1 MENRIEFIDQTEE
14 QKEIK
19 KGPLKELLDGSL
31 LTREAVVR
39 QLPYILFVTFLAV
52 IYIGNRYHAEKVVRE
67 TTILQN
73 EIRELRSESI
83 SVEAELMDIS
93 KQSEVVLLVQ
103 QRGLDLK
110 ESVEPP
116 KKIIIPE

>member
-14 QKEIK
+14 QKEIR

-39 QLPYILFVTFLAV
+39 QLPYILFVTFLAI

-73 EIRELRSESI
+73 QIRELRSESI
-83 SVEAELMDIS
+83 SIAAELMDIS
-93 KQSEVVLLVQ
+93 KQSEVVVLVQ

>member
-31 LTREAVVR
+31 LTRESVVR

>member
-14 QKEIK
+14 QKEIR

-73 EIRELRSESI
+73 QIRELRSESI
-83 SVEAELMDIS
+83 SIEAELMDIS